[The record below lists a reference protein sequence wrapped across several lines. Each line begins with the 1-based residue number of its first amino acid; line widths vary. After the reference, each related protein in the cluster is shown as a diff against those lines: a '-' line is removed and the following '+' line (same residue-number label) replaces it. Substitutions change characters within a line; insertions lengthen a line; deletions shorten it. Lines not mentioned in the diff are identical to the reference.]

1 MIRLIIWRH
10 GRTAWNAES
19 RIQGQSDVDLDDTGR
34 QQAAVAADVLVT
46 LHPDAIV
53 ASDLARAAQTADVLA
68 GMVDLPVRHDQ
79 RLRERHFGDWQG
91 MSGASVAAAYPEDYR
106 RWRHG
111 DSDLGHGI
119 ENIDD
124 VAKRG
129 AAALTDAISGVP
141 SGGTVVVA
149 THGAIARY
157 AIGQLLGWSQDSAA
171 RMMALRNCHWTELR
185 FHPTRG
191 WLLVAHNIGPDP
203 AAVEPMVTR

>member
-34 QQAAVAADVLVT
+34 QQAAVAAEVLAT
-46 LHPDAIV
+46 LRPDAIV
-53 ASDLARAAQTADVLA
+53 ASDLARAVQTAAALA
-68 GMVDLPVRHDQ
+68 GIVNLPVRHDQ

-91 MSGASVAAAYPEDYR
+91 MSGAEVAAAYPGDYQ

-119 ENIDD
+119 EDVDD

-129 AAALTDAISGVP
+129 AAALSDAVASVP
-141 SGGTVVVA
+141 SGSTVVVA

-157 AIGQLLGWSQDSAA
+157 AIGQLLGWPQDSTS

-185 FHPTRG
+185 VHPVRG
-191 WLLVAHNIGPDP
+191 WLLVAHNVGPDP
-203 AAVEPMVTR
+203 AAAEPMVAR

>member
-34 QQAAVAADVLVT
+34 QQAAVAADVLAG
-46 LHPDAIV
+46 LRPDAIV
-53 ASDLARAAQTADVLA
+53 ASDLARAAQTAATLA
-68 GMVDLPVRHDQ
+68 GIVNLPVRHDQ

-91 MSGASVAAAYPEDYR
+91 MSGAEVAAAYPGDYQ

-111 DSDLGHGI
+111 GSDLGHGI
-119 ENIDD
+119 EDIED

-129 AAALTDAISGVP
+129 AAALSDAMAGVP

-157 AIGQLLGWSQDSAA
+157 AIGQLLGWPPESTA
-171 RMMALRNCHWTELR
+171 RMMALRNCHWTDLR
-185 FHPTRG
+185 FHPARG
-191 WLLVAHNIGPDP
+191 WLLVAHNVGPDP
-203 AAVEPMVTR
+203 AAAEPMVAR